1 MMTLILL
8 QDDINFV
15 YLTLKE
21 KGSKDDDMKVIANNV
36 DRLISNNN
44 IS

>member
-1 MMTLILL
+1 MTLILL

-21 KGSKDDDMKVIANNV
+21 KGSEDDDMKVIANNV
-36 DRLISNNN
+36 DRLISNDN

>member
-1 MMTLILL
+1 MMTFILY
-8 QDDINFV
+8 DF